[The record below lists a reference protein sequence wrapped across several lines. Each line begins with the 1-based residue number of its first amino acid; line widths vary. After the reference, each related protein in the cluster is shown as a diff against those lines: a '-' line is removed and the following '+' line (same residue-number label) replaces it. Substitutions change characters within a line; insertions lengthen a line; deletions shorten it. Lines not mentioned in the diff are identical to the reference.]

1 MSVSMMKAIKKD
13 GEVVF
18 AKTVSLSNLTIVFKT
33 PFVHK
38 ICKNM
43 PDMLKCVFAK
53 KNVLKFH

>member
-53 KNVLKFH
+53 KMC